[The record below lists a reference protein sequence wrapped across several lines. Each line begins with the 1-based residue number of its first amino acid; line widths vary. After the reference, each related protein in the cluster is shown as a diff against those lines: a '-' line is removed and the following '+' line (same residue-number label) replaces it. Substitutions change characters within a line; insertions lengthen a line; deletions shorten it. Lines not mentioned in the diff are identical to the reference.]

1 MGEVAPPP
9 KAVTAGTDPELGITY
24 APESSGSIPSKTAA
38 NPPRRWKKWQI
49 YAVNG
54 LALAACLSAAI
65 ALAISEK
72 INSDVSI
79 PEQIYVESVCGP
91 QRALTPGAPD
101 DCLQMS
107 LDGPMVDLNYTTY
120 VGTTRK
126 SGINVF
132 LGMRYAE
139 PPLGQLRWRAPI
151 EPSGDRDGP
160 VARAKAFGPICLAT
174 DAAFPNDQQSED
186 CLFVNVWAPDN
197 ATENSKLPVWLF
209 IQGGGYTSNSNA
221 NWDGE
226 EVVKR
231 SNNSIVF
238 VNFNYRVGLFG
249 FLASDQVKKDGE
261 LNVGLLDQ
269 RLMMKWIRKH
279 ISKFGGDPD
288 HVVISGLSA
297 GAGSV
302 ALQLAAY
309 GGRDDKLFT
318 GAIVESMF
326 FPAQPYLSELE
337 WQFDR
342 LVKGVGCDGVL
353 DQKMACLREKSTMA
367 LQAANKASPFPGR
380 TQPPLPLFY
389 WTPCIDGDLI
399 RKLPYDMFGEG
410 KTIDVPLMIGATT
423 NEGSVFAA
431 NAETKDEMFQ
441 FLNNNY
447 PGLRERDLDDIG
459 DRYPLMSSLPQHR
472 PWFPS
477 TSKAYGEA
485 TFICPTVN
493 VLDDVSSNFPN
504 SRNKTWAYRYNVQD
518 QDALSLGLGVQHTA
532 EVGAV
537 FGPDSVLGQA
547 PASYKTYNAPIV
559 PVVMD
564 YWISFVKTLSPNAL
578 KNADAPIWAPYASR
592 SGANSSDATNGTLGG
607 NSHARLILETNN
619 TRMEQVPSDELSRC
633 QFWKSLKDR
642 TQQKL

>member
-9 KAVTAGTDPELGITY
+9 KAVTAGADPELGIPH
-24 APESSGSIPSKTAA
+24 APESSGSTPAAA
-38 NPPRRWKKWQI
+38 NPPRRWKKWQV

-54 LALAACLSAAI
+54 LALVACLSAAV

-79 PEQIYVESVCGP
+79 PEHLDIESVCGSQKP
-91 QRALTPGAPD
+91 LTRGVPD

-107 LDGPMVDLNYTTY
+107 LEGPMVDLDYTTY

-139 PPLGQLRWRAPI
+139 PPLGELRWRAPI
-151 EPSGDRDGP
+151 EPSVNTDGR
-160 VARAKAFGPICLAT
+160 VAMAKAFGPICLAT
-174 DAAFPNDQQSED
+174 DAPFPNDQQSED
-186 CLFVNVWAPDN
+186 CLFVNVWAPEN

-231 SNNSIVF
+231 SNKSMVF

-249 FLASDQVKKDGE
+249 FLAGEQVKKDGD
-261 LNVGLLDQ
+261 LNAGLLDQ
-269 RLMMKWIRKH
+269 RLLMQWIRKH
-279 ISKFGGDPD
+279 ISKFGGDPN

-302 ALQLAAY
+302 ALQMAAY

-342 LVKGVGCDGVL
+342 LVKGVGCDAGPG
-353 DQKMACLREKSTMA
+353 QNMTCLRGKGTLA

-399 RKLPYDMFGEG
+399 RKLPYDMFDEG
-410 KTIDVPLMIGATT
+410 KNIDVPLMVGSTSD
-423 NEGSVFAA
+423 EGSVFGF
-431 NAETKDEMFQ
+431 NAETKEEMLE
-441 FLNNNY
+441 FLHNNY
-447 PGLRERDLDDIG
+447 PSLRERDLDDIA
-459 DRYPLMSSLPQHR
+459 DRYPLISPLPQHR

-518 QDALSLGLGVQHTA
+518 KEAVSRGLGVQHTA

-564 YWISFVKTLSPNAL
+564 YWISFVKTLSPNVL
-578 KNADAPIWAPYASR
+578 KNADAPTWESYAGSDGTNSTAGSDSR
-592 SGANSSDATNGTLGG
+592 V
-607 NSHARLILETNN
+607 RLVLETNN
-619 TRMEQVPSDELSRC
+619 TRMERVPSDETSRC

>member
-1 MGEVAPPP
+1 MGEVTPPP
-9 KAVTAGTDPELGITY
+9 KAVTAGEDPELGIPH
-24 APESSGSIPSKTAA
+24 AAESSGSSPTAA
-38 NPPRRWKKWQI
+38 NPPRRWKKWQV
-49 YAVNG
+49 YTVNG
-54 LALAACLSAAI
+54 LALIACLTAAV

-72 INSDVSI
+72 INSD
-79 PEQIYVESVCGP
+79 
-91 QRALTPGAPD
+91 
-101 DCLQMS
+101 MS
-107 LDGPMVDLNYTTY
+107 LEGPMVDLNYTTY
-120 VGTTRK
+120 VGTTRQ

-139 PPLGQLRWRAPI
+139 APVGELRWRAPI
-151 EPSGDRDGP
+151 EPSSDGNNR
-160 VARAKAFGPICLAT
+160 VSRAKEFGPICLAT
-174 DAAFPNDQQSED
+174 DASFPNDQQAED
-186 CLFVNVWAPDN
+186 CLFVNVWAPEN

-231 SNNSIVF
+231 SNKSMVF

-249 FLASDQVKKDGE
+249 FLAGEQVKKNGD

-269 RLMMKWIRKH
+269 RLVMQWIQKH
-279 ISKFGGDPD
+279 ISKFGGDPN

-309 GGRDDKLFT
+309 GGRDDNLFT

-342 LVKGVGCDGVL
+342 LVTGVNCDGGS
-353 DQKMACLREKSTMA
+353 DQKMACLRGKSTKD
-367 LQAANKASPFPGR
+367 LQTANKASAFPGR

-399 RKLPYDMFGEG
+399 RKLPYDMFDEG
-410 KTIDVPLMIGATT
+410 KNIDVPLMVGSTS

-431 NAETKDEMFQ
+431 NAETKDEMLE
-441 FLNNNY
+441 FLQNNY
-447 PGLRERDLDDIG
+447 PNLRERDLDDIV
-459 DRYPLMSSLPQHR
+459 DRYPLMSALPQHK
-472 PWFPS
+472 PWYPS

-518 QDALSLGLGVQHTA
+518 KDDVSSGLGVPHTA

-564 YWISFVKTLSPNAL
+564 YWISFVKTLSPNVL
-578 KNADAPIWAPYASR
+578 KNADAPSWELYAGRNGTNITAGTNSTAL
-592 SGANSSDATNGTLGG
+592 ANS
-607 NSHARLILETNN
+607 RLRLVLETNN
-619 TRMEQVPSDELSRC
+619 TRMEQVPSDEVSRC
-633 QFWKSLKDR
+633 QFWKSLKDQ